1 MLKKSSSL
9 RTQILSLSKPTI
21 PCSDHN
27 EFTVKHIAGGYV
39 SHSFMVKIN
48 SQNNNDTSPDSFFVK
63 INMRKHAQQMFDA
76 EIIGSHALRE
86 VCTPFIRIPQP
97 IGIGNMSTIDN
108 DNQGSWFLAEYVT
121 MARSKKKKT
130 NKRTISQIY
139 TSHCQN
145 ASDISRET

>member
-1 MLKKSSSL
+1 
-9 RTQILSLSKPTI
+9 
-21 PCSDHN
+21 
-27 EFTVKHIAGGYV
+27 AGGYV